1 MFTIIM
7 NIKEQEQ
14 CLKSIVN
21 MDQLFIALGV
31 WLGIVNM
38 DVSFNVY
45 LIPS

>member
-7 NIKEQEQ
+7 NIKEQER

-31 WLGIVNM
+31 WLRIVNM
-38 DVSFNVY
+38 EVSFNVY